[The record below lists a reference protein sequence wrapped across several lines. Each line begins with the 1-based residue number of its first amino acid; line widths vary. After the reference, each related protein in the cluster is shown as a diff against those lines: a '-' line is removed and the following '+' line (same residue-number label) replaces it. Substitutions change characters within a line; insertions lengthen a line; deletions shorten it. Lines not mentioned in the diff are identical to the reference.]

1 MCFKV
6 SGDKSP
12 QGFLLCPCR
21 TRSSLPPGNITTNTW
36 WSYRVRPLTCI
47 YCTYILMI
55 NYCIYIHEYIYIYT
69 TCMLY
74 VHVYNI
80 VMLSVVINIYIY
92 IYVAIFYTS
101 FNQSGKLNLPWNMIS
116 QSQDLHVPTQTCAK
130 ISTWVHFSIAITV
143 QFLMYPSVQI
153 WYCLLRSWIFPTSP
167 SMNTNC
173 VSILV
178 HLNNTKKC

>member
-92 IYVAIFYTS
+92 MLQYF
-101 FNQSGKLNLPWNMIS
+101 
-116 QSQDLHVPTQTCAK
+116 TQALTQ
-130 ISTWVHFSIAITV
+130 VE
-143 QFLMYPSVQI
+143 
-153 WYCLLRSWIFPTSP
+153 SWICHGTWFLKVRIFTFQLRHVQKYPLEFTSA
-167 SMNTNC
+167 SLSQFSSWCTHQFRYGIVC
-173 VSILV
+173 
-178 HLNNTKKC
+178 